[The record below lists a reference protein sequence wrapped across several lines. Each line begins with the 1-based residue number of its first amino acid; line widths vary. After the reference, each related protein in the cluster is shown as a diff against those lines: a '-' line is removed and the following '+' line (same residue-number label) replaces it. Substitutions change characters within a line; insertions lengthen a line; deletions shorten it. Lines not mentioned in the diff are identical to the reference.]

1 MGETFM
7 RPYRA
12 GDEGQINDGFNE
24 VFGVQRSLEEWRWKF
39 GEVGVSSAIMLAL
52 EASAGVVAQ
61 YAAILVPIQVGGLEV
76 RAGQIVD
83 VYSRRQA
90 REGLAAARVFRGT
103 VRRFVTE
110 FCAPGR
116 LAVTYGFPGPRHL
129 SLVRLGVGKHG
140 ETEITPQPVQVWVR
154 SAKVRGRLWSHHEV
168 REGFDASSLDT
179 LWAMAGARYSVGV
192 VRNASWISRRFVGRP
207 GVEYIHLVVRR
218 RGVVRACAVVRP
230 GAPVTAL
237 AELVWDGEAPGAL
250 MALDRAV
257 GQVARGAGAERVE
270 MWLAGDARAEEVFTA
285 CGWMPGPQPDGLH
298 MVGYTFDPRLD
309 PTSFAGNFYLTMSDA
324 DLV

>member
-12 GDEGQINDGFNE
+12 GDERSINDGFNE
-24 VFGVQRSLEEWRWKF
+24 VFGVRRSLEEWRWKF
-39 GEVGVSSAIMLAL
+39 GEIGANGAIMLAL
-52 EASAGVVAQ
+52 EASTGVVAQ
-61 YAAILVPIQVGGLEV
+61 YAAILVPIQVGGLVV

-90 REGLAAARVFRGT
+90 RAGLAGARVFREM
-103 VRRFVTE
+103 VRSFVRE
-110 FCAPGR
+110 FCAPDR

-140 ETEITPQPVQVWVR
+140 EAEITPQPAQVWIR
-154 SAKVRGRLWSHHEV
+154 NAALRGHLWSRHEV
-168 REGFDASSLDT
+168 DEGFDASSLDA
-179 LWAMAGARYSVGV
+179 LWAMAGKRYAVGV
-192 VRNASWISRRFVGRP
+192 VRDASWIARRFVGRP
-207 GVEYIHLVVRR
+207 GVEYVHLAVRR
-218 RGVVRACAVVRP
+218 RGVVRAWAVVRP

-237 AELVWDGEAPGAL
+237 AELVWDGEAPMAL

-257 GQVARGAGAERVE
+257 GQLARRAGAERVE
-270 MWLAGDARAEEVFTA
+270 MWLAGDARAEEVFNE
-285 CGWMPGPQPDGLH
+285 CGWVAGPQPDGLH
-298 MVGYTFDPRLD
+298 MVGYTFDPRVD
-309 PTSFAGNFYLTMSDA
+309 PGVFPGNFYLTMSDA

>member
-1 MGETFM
+1 MGEAFM

-12 GDEGQINDGFNE
+12 GDERPINDGFNE
-24 VFGVQRSLEEWRWKF
+24 VFDVRRSLEEWRWKF
-39 GEVGVSSAIMLAL
+39 GEVGANSAIMLAL

-61 YAAILVPIQVGGLEV
+61 YAAILVPIQVGGLVV

-90 REGLAAARVFRGT
+90 REGLAGARVFRDT
-103 VRRFVTE
+103 VRSFVRE
-110 FCAPGR
+110 FCRPDR

-140 ETEITPQPVQVWVR
+140 EAEITPQPVQVWTR
-154 SAKVRGRLWSHHEV
+154 NAALRGRLWSRHEV
-168 REGFDASSLDT
+168 HEGFDASSLDA
-179 LWAMAGARYSVGV
+179 LWATAGTRYAVGV
-192 VRNASWISRRFVGRP
+192 VRDASWISRRFVGRP
-207 GVEYIHLVVRR
+207 GVEYVHLAVRR
-218 RGVVRACAVVRP
+218 RGVVQAWAVVRP

-237 AELVWDGEAPGAL
+237 AELVWDGETPEAL
-250 MALDRAV
+250 EALDRTV
-257 GQVARGAGAERVE
+257 GRVARSAGAERVE
-270 MWLAGDARAEEVFTA
+270 MWLAGDPRAEEVFTT
-285 CGWMPGPQPDGLH
+285 CGWVPGPQRDGLH

-309 PTSFAGNFYLTMSDA
+309 PASIQGRIYLTMSDA